1 MDKFQLAEKILN
13 ILDESE
19 LTIFDKMAVIVEV
32 RRRLT
37 AENKMKMQQ
46 EIYDQLKK
54 ND

>member
-1 MDKFQLAEKILN
+1 MDKFQLAEKILG

-19 LTIFDKMAVIVEV
+19 LTIFYKMAVITEV
-32 RRRLT
+32 KRRLT

-46 EIYDQLKK
+46 EICEQLKK